1 MFDAKSLIEMMV
13 RGAAPQRPNTSEAG
27 AGGLNDLLGQLGR
40 MLPQQG
46 GAQADGGRA
55 AQGNGGNPGGISGG
69 IPGLDDLLRQIAGG
83 AGQQPQSGGRNMAER
98 GDAPASGGGGL
109 GGGGLGDIMGQMRA
123 QMEQAGRALGQGGR
137 GDTAPSAGPAR
148 SAAAGGANIMDILG
162 QVLAQATSG
171 AKDGAGRIGAA
182 TGANDALGRMTGGAS
197 MEDMMATLKTMIE
210 RNQFGAGAAA
220 GGLGAVVLGTQT
232 GRSIAAGAAKI
243 GALALIG
250 GLAYKAYQNYQA
262 GKPLIALDHVVA
274 EAAPDGS
281 GFEPDSVT
289 NEAAILYIRAMI
301 AAASADGRVDPA
313 EMTGIMGNLKQAGFE
328 AAAEEF
334 LADELNNP
342 ATIDSLVESCVSA
355 EQGVQVYT
363 AARIAI
369 SPDSRAEQ
377 AFLAELAA
385 KLGMA
390 PELAANIDAA
400 TRNHA

>member
-13 RGAAPQRPNTSEAG
+13 RGAAPQRPNTSGEAG

-55 AQGNGGNPGGISGG
+55 AQGTAG

-83 AGQQPQSGGRNMAER
+83 AGQQPSTGGRNMAER
-98 GDAPASGGGGL
+98 RDPPASGD
-109 GGGGLGDIMGQMRA
+109 GGLGDIMGQMRA

-137 GDTAPSAGPAR
+137 SDTAPPAGAGPSAGP
-148 SAAAGGANIMDILG
+148 GAPNIMDILG
-162 QVLAQATSG
+162 QVLGQATAG
-171 AKDGAGRIGAA
+171 AKDGAGRIGTA
-182 TGANDALGRMTGGAS
+182 TGANYALGRMTGGAS
-197 MEDMMATLKTMIE
+197 MEDMMATLKAMIE

-250 GLAYKAYQNYQA
+250 GLAYKAFQNYQA

-301 AAASADGRVDPA
+301 AAASADGRVDQA

-385 KLGMA
+385 KLGIA

>member
-13 RGAAPQRPNTSEAG
+13 RGAAPQRPNTSG
-27 AGGLNDLLGQLGR
+27 DAGGLNDLLGQLGR

-55 AQGNGGNPGGISGG
+55 AQGTAG

-83 AGQQPQSGGRNMAER
+83 AGQQPSTGGRNMAEQS
-98 GDAPASGGGGL
+98 GSPAAS
-109 GGGGLGDIMGQMRA
+109 GGGGLGDIMAQMRA
-123 QMEQAGRALGQGGR
+123 QMEQAGRALGQGGSMAS
-137 GDTAPSAGPAR
+137 GGQAGPGGATPSAGL
-148 SAAAGGANIMDILG
+148 GGGNIMDILG
-162 QVLAQATSG
+162 QVLGQATAG
-171 AKDGAGRIGAA
+171 AKDGAGRIGSA
-182 TGANDALGRMTGGAS
+182 TGANDALGRMTGGAG
-197 MEDMMATLKTMIE
+197 MDEMMAKLKALIAQ
-210 RNQFGAGAAA
+210 NQFGAGAAA

-301 AAASADGRVDPA
+301 AAASADGRVDQA

>member
-1 MFDAKSLIEMMV
+1 
-13 RGAAPQRPNTSEAG
+13 
-27 AGGLNDLLGQLGR
+27 
-40 MLPQQG
+40 
-46 GAQADGGRA
+46 
-55 AQGNGGNPGGISGG
+55 
-69 IPGLDDLLRQIAGG
+69 
-83 AGQQPQSGGRNMAER
+83 
-98 GDAPASGGGGL
+98 
-109 GGGGLGDIMGQMRA
+109 
-123 QMEQAGRALGQGGR
+123 
-137 GDTAPSAGPAR
+137 
-148 SAAAGGANIMDILG
+148 MDILG

>member
-1 MFDAKSLIEMMV
+1 
-13 RGAAPQRPNTSEAG
+13 
-27 AGGLNDLLGQLGR
+27 
-40 MLPQQG
+40 
-46 GAQADGGRA
+46 
-55 AQGNGGNPGGISGG
+55 
-69 IPGLDDLLRQIAGG
+69 
-83 AGQQPQSGGRNMAER
+83 
-98 GDAPASGGGGL
+98 
-109 GGGGLGDIMGQMRA
+109 
-123 QMEQAGRALGQGGR
+123 
-137 GDTAPSAGPAR
+137 
-148 SAAAGGANIMDILG
+148 
-162 QVLAQATSG
+162 
-171 AKDGAGRIGAA
+171 
-182 TGANDALGRMTGGAS
+182 
-197 MEDMMATLKTMIE
+197 
-210 RNQFGAGAAA
+210 
-220 GGLGAVVLGTQT
+220 
-232 GRSIAAGAAKI
+232 
-243 GALALIG
+243 
-250 GLAYKAYQNYQA
+250 
-262 GKPLIALDHVVA
+262 VVA

-301 AAASADGRVDPA
+301 AAASADGRVDQA

-385 KLGMA
+385 KLGIA